1 MYSVIAKTRRS
12 SPEAAS
18 WVRGWNDRSAVLID
32 LLAGIDGDALA
43 AAAALLAWVREC
55 RLSLDDPADPR
66 LRSLCHHALDET
78 WEAACSTL
86 YGDLGP
92 ARRHAEA
99 ALRDVREMR
108 EILEAAD

>member
-1 MYSVIAKTRRS
+1 
-12 SPEAAS
+12 
-18 WVRGWNDRSAVLID
+18 VRGWNDRSAVLLD

-43 AAAALLAWVREC
+43 TASALLAWVREC
-55 RLSLDDPADPR
+55 RRNLADPADPR
-66 LRSLCHHALDET
+66 LRSLCHHALDEI

-92 ARRHAEA
+92 ARRHADA

-108 EILEAAD
+108 ELLEAA

>member
-1 MYSVIAKTRRS
+1 VIANTRR
-12 SPEAAS
+12 PALEAAP
-18 WVRGWNDRSAVLID
+18 WVRGWNERSAVLLD
-32 LLAGIDGDALA
+32 LLAAIDGDALA

-55 RLSLDDPADPR
+55 RLSLEDPADPR
-66 LRSLCHHALDET
+66 LRSLCRHALDEV

-92 ARRHAEA
+92 ARHHADA

-108 EILEAAD
+108 EVLDLLD